1 MHFGIDEKTWKRAV
15 KALKITKPIR
25 AARKL
30 PNGSIEFRTAW
41 HTHVWK
47 PPKPRKKSEPGST
60 KKAPKEAPKQTP
72 KQSEPGSTKK

>member
-30 PNGSIEFRTAW
+30 KDGSIEFRTAAG
-41 HTHVWK
+41 THVYK
-47 PPKPRKKSEPGST
+47 PPRAKRRAKPIGPKRS
-60 KKAPKEAPKQTP
+60 APKE
-72 KQSEPGSTKK
+72 